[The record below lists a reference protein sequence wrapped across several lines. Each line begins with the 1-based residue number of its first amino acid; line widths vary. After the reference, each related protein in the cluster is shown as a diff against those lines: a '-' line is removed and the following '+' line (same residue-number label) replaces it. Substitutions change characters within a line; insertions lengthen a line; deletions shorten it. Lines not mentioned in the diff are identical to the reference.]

1 MTRSFDGEQDASLDD
16 EAELDRLIVD
26 ESVDVGGT
34 ILRQLREELAV
45 GEAQLRDVSKDLIAA
60 RDDQAQL
67 RDKLVRLQRELDTA
81 QGEVSRAVA
90 ERDEATVKL
99 RDMIDVAEREMMK
112 VIDHTERLQHLRF
125 ASQEIE
131 VLKQRLADLVAE
143 REAAEVALVA
153 ERAISAKHLQDLR
166 GTQAHREILEQK
178 IAGMLSVMHAEAQKI
193 VDHTERQHATVIA
206 SLSAQHRLDE
216 AIALADLVSRREQS
230 TLAAIYGS
238 TSWRL
243 TKPWRFVGRMLIRA
257 GVKRGA
263 PQ

>member
-1 MTRSFDGEQDASLDD
+1 MTSDFEAGQDSSRDD
-16 EAELDRLIVD
+16 EAELDRLIGD
-26 ESVDVGGT
+26 ESAGVGGT
-34 ILRQLREELAV
+34 ILRQLREELAL
-45 GEAQLRDVSKDLIAA
+45 GEVHLREVSQDLLAA

-67 RDKLVRLQRELDTA
+67 RDKLARLQRELDA
-81 QGEVSRAVA
+81 ARGEVAVAAA

-99 RDMIDVAEREMMK
+99 RDMIDVAEREMTK

-125 ASQEIE
+125 ADQEIE
-131 VLKQRLADLVAE
+131 ALGRRLADVVAE
-143 REAAEVALVA
+143 REAAEMALVA

-166 GTQAHREILEQK
+166 GTQAHRDVLEQK
-178 IAGMLSVMHAEAQKI
+178 IAGMLNVMHAETLKI
-193 VDHTERQHATVIA
+193 VDHTERQHAAVVA
-206 SLSAQHRLDE
+206 GLSAQRRLDE

-230 TLAAIYGS
+230 ALAAIYGS

-243 TKPWRFVGRMLIRA
+243 TKPWRFVGRMLMRA